1 MGGGRY
7 RDIHGYSI
15 IIYTLRIGST
25 INKTIAWHLPMYVVP
40 RRLEKKIQ
48 VVSSSWTSCIMSL
61 VRFVSD
67 HWRTRMDKEQII
79 NSTPWHRCSFAEV
92 YAGLFFYCLLMIGIF
107 LASWPGIWPAKM
119 PGIWPIWSFFGLDT
133 PVPCGVFSLISWSV
147 DFHDARS
154 VHQTMFLQGLE
165 WLHSSM
171 RLDLEGY
178 LGTKVIKGVPI

>member
-1 MGGGRY
+1 
-7 RDIHGYSI
+7 
-15 IIYTLRIGST
+15 
-25 INKTIAWHLPMYVVP
+25 MYVVP
-40 RRLEKKIQ
+40 RKLEKKIQ

-79 NSTPWHRCSFAEV
+79 NSTLGTDAASLRF

-107 LASWPGIWPAKM
+107 LASWLVVCMNWFLHLQRCLEALTDLVFFWTGSTSPA
-119 PGIWPIWSFFGLDT
+119 
-133 PVPCGVFSLISWSV
+133 FSVISWSV

-178 LGTKVIKGVPI
+178 FGTKVIKGVPI